1 MNSKEEMLRE
11 QRLFLQQRLF
21 LLFMQISTVQIDK
34 ILHISLYTQ

>member
-11 QRLFLQQRLF
+11 QRLF